1 MPPGDTPKPG
11 LRELKKARTRTEIQ
25 RQALLLFQR
34 QGYAATTVEQIAAAA
49 EVSPST
55 FFRYFPTKEDVV
67 LLDEYDPRF
76 MAALLAQPADLPPIS
91 AMRGAMRSVF
101 GELTDE
107 EIRLERQRGQLINRE
122 PDLRARSL
130 SATLDSVQMLADAL
144 AARVGRDPGD
154 FEVRN
159 LVGAVFGAMFTA
171 WLTMAE
177 DEDADIVATMDAS
190 LAHLE
195 AGLPLEVKQD

>member
-1 MPPGDTPKPG
+1 MPEVESRKPG
-11 LRELKKARTRTEIQ
+11 LRELKKARTRAEIQ

-49 EVSPST
+49 EVSQST

-67 LLDEYDPRF
+67 LYDDYDPKF
-76 MAALLAQPADLPPIS
+76 LAALLEQPTDLAPIP
-91 AMRGAMRSVF
+91 ALRGAMRQVF
-101 GELTDE
+101 S
-107 EIRLERQRGQLINRE
+107 EIPADQIDLEYQRGRLINTE
-122 PDLRARSL
+122 PDLRARAL
-130 SATLDSVQMLADAL
+130 SATMGSVEMLIGAVAE
-144 AARVGRDPGD
+144 RVGRAATD

-171 WLTMAE
+171 WQAMGE
-177 DEDADIVATMDAS
+177 SDGPVDMVATMDAA

-195 AGLPLEVKQD
+195 AGLPI